1 MNRKNTG
8 FLKNFVPYL
17 VVALV
22 IVILVNFGQGSSTKN
37 FTYNEFF
44 ANAENMKF
52 ERTEMSVGNTVV
64 DVTGKYLEGN
74 TQIPFAVSVP
84 NTPENIAKLTEWF
97 AQDSNKSVVLDA
109 NRETVMTDRKSVV

>member
-37 FTYNEFF
+37 FTYNEFLL
-44 ANAENMKF
+44 K
-52 ERTEMSVGNTVV
+52 
-64 DVTGKYLEGN
+64 
-74 TQIPFAVSVP
+74 I
-84 NTPENIAKLTEWF
+84 
-97 AQDSNKSVVLDA
+97 
-109 NRETVMTDRKSVV
+109 